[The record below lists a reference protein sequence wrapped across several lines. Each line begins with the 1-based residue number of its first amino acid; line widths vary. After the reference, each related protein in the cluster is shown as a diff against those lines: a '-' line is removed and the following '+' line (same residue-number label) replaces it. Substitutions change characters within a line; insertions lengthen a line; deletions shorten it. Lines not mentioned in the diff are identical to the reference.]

1 MGQDAASKAA
11 AVINTGRWAS
21 CRKTMKKQLIILIFV
36 TWTSSAWATIPLD
49 TIPYWHIY
57 YGKVILIQGN
67 TSQTSTEKREIKIKR
82 DVVWELNVSFNY
94 DTRGQIDGELEI
106 KSGDRTLRTLKS
118 VIKDGGF
125 FVIPTR
131 ELIDTKTK
139 GKRYELDFYYNDD
152 RGARNLK
159 LGTIIFIT

>member
-1 MGQDAASKAA
+1 
-11 AVINTGRWAS
+11 
-21 CRKTMKKQLIILIFV
+21 MKKQLITFILV
-36 TWTSSAWATIPLD
+36 TWTISSWATIPLD

-67 TSQTSTEKREIKIKR
+67 TSQTRTEKKEIKIKR

-106 KSGDRTLRTLKS
+106 KLGDQTLRTLKS
-118 VIKDGGF
+118 VITEGGF

-139 GKRYELDFYYNDD
+139 GKRYELDFYYTDD
-152 RGARNLK
+152 RGTKDLK
-159 LGTIIFIT
+159 LATI

>member
-1 MGQDAASKAA
+1 
-11 AVINTGRWAS
+11 
-21 CRKTMKKQLIILIFV
+21 MKKQLITFILFS
-36 TWTSSAWATIPLD
+36 WTISSWATIPLD
-49 TIPYWHIY
+49 TIPYWQIY
-57 YGKVILIQGN
+57 YGKVVLIQGN
-67 TSQTSTEKREIKIKR
+67 TSQTTTEKREIRIKR

-94 DTRGQIDGELEI
+94 DTRGQIDAGLEI
-106 KSGDRTLRTLKS
+106 KIGDRTLTTLKS

-139 GKRYELDFYYNDD
+139 GKRYELELYYSDD
-152 RGARNLK
+152 RGTKNLK